1 MLFLNELEE
10 VLELCRV
17 EQLVQVQA
25 TLTYSPITDS
35 SSPILSCPVAWSG
48 PHYHAQIQETLFRLL
63 GSCLGSAHFQVR
75 GLSAPLRRYFNY
87 VCMYVG
93 CGAGA
98 VLLEQRTLV
107 RQRALSEQGAHF
119 PALRIR

>member
-1 MLFLNELEE
+1 MVWAPLPRADSGDALPPAGF
-10 VLELCRV
+10 VL
-17 EQLVQVQA
+17 
-25 TLTYSPITDS
+25 
-35 SSPILSCPVAWSG
+35 G
-48 PHYHAQIQETLFRLL
+48 L
-63 GSCLGSAHFQVR
+63 GSLPGAWVEC
-75 GLSAPLRRYFNY
+75 APSIAQRRYFNY

-98 VLLEQRTLV
+98 VLLEQRTPV

>member
-1 MLFLNELEE
+1 M
-10 VLELCRV
+10 
-17 EQLVQVQA
+17 
-25 TLTYSPITDS
+25 
-35 SSPILSCPVAWSG
+35 
-48 PHYHAQIQETLFRLL
+48 
-63 GSCLGSAHFQVR
+63 
-75 GLSAPLRRYFNY
+75 Y

-98 VLLEQRTLV
+98 VLLEQRTPV